1 MSDHP
6 APAPLPAYFRPEQAP
21 GLFSFSGE
29 FAYRRLAEGQF
40 RGFKAGRAT
49 LIETASVLEYL
60 ARRPL
65 RLTRKAP
72 AQQVA
77 A

>member
-1 MSDHP
+1 MSELS
-6 APAPLPAYFRPEQAP
+6 APPQLPAYFRPEQSP
-21 GLFSFSGE
+21 SLFSFSGE
-29 FAYRRLAEGQF
+29 FAYRRLAEGEF

-60 ARRPL
+60 SRRPI
-65 RLTRKAP
+65 RLTRKGA
-72 AQQVA
+72 ARAVA

>member
-1 MSDHP
+1 VSDPSPLP
-6 APAPLPAYFRPEQAP
+6 ALPAYFRPDKSEP
-21 GLFSFSGE
+21 LFGFSGE
-29 FAYRRLAEGQF
+29 FAYRRLAEGHF

-60 ARRPL
+60 AKRPL
-65 RLTRKAP
+65 RLTRKGSAR
-72 AQQVA
+72 AVA